1 MLFPIIVIIKTAEI
15 NILVYATFHI
25 LFLKIGTF
33 LELLNIQRV
42 FDIYSQNILRK
53 GIQELIYNLGVG
65 KGFFIIMQ
73 NLGLIK
79 VDKFKWQK
87 TPAAK
92 EKSK

>member
-79 VDKFKWQK
+79 G
-87 TPAAK
+87 
-92 EKSK
+92 